1 MAIPAV
7 HKAVLSRRTVLK
19 AATQGCTLG
28 ALASA
33 FGYAATPGLNQEV
46 VGSTC
51 LSIFYRNREGVTFDH
66 DYYRDHH
73 MPLIMEKYGSA
84 AISRYELR
92 KPVVVQA
99 QADAQADT
107 QALAEAQA
115 DTQTVAETQAEAGIK
130 AEAASAPDYL
140 ACANI
145 WIRDVEA
152 FAAAGA
158 RYGAEMA
165 ADMPYFTN
173 AALVV
178 QNEIVWG
185 EAGRSL
191 DSPELGQTCV
201 TILYPRQ
208 EAASW
213 DADYYRDKHMP
224 LLMRLYGTEAIRRF
238 ELHKPTPLPPGTTP
252 AFLGTVNIYIEDLER
267 FAAASAEHA
276 QTLVADVVNI
286 SSVTPVVIPA
296 VIYGLYA

>member
-1 MAIPAV
+1 MMAGITRTTEVVMAIPAV
-7 HKAVLSRRTVLK
+7 RTAVLSRRSVLK

-84 AISRYELR
+84 AIRRYELR
-92 KPVVVQA
+92 KPA
-99 QADAQADT
+99 
-107 QALAEAQA
+107 
-115 DTQTVAETQAEAGIK
+115 VAEE
-130 AEAASAPDYL
+130 ESAPAYL

-145 WIRDVEA
+145 WIRDAEA

-165 ADMPYFTN
+165 ADMPYFTD

-191 DSPELGQTCV
+191 DSPELGQACV
-201 TILYPRQ
+201 TILYPKQ

-224 LLMRLYGTEAIRRF
+224 LLMRLYGAEAIRRF
-238 ELHKPTPLPPGTTP
+238 ELHKPTPQPPGTSP
-252 AFLGTVNIYIEDLER
+252 AFLGTVNIYIEDQER

-286 SSVTPVVIPA
+286 SSVSPVVIPA
-296 VIYGLYA
+296 VIYGLHA